1 MKTHILRSR
10 RFASGCVVALLLP
23 WGGTCGE
30 DAASSPQEP
39 SLGTLI
45 RRIDKVQEKGIA
57 YDNANPPSSNWGGWT
72 TLACQLVGEIE
83 KLGDRAA
90 LPFLEEKSL
99 MTNAPRT
106 LRARAA
112 TAFVNISDLE
122 EGVEFMR
129 KISVINDNEGYWRST
144 IVPLFLQKVEAAI
157 ASRSISKETLTRV
170 LSVLL
175 TYVQSPANSQEA
187 DYVDGFLV
195 RQCGGYTNSI
205 QRLSMAQRFSDGGN
219 DLEKKHFIPIKES
232 VEALPKKQRID
243 LRKRF
248 PDLPPLTEDKNAGTS
263 LKVALGIG
271 AAFVAVCV
279 GIWIMAKHRKP

>member
-1 MKTHILRSR
+1 MSYLKLEAARMICELEKSGDRS
-10 RFASGCVVALLLP
+10 LLP
-23 WGGTCGE
+23 
-30 DAASSPQEP
+30 
-39 SLGTLI
+39 
-45 RRIDKVQEKGIA
+45 
-57 YDNANPPSSNWGGWT
+57 Y
-72 TLACQLVGEIE
+72 LA
-83 KLGDRAA
+83 
-90 LPFLEEKSL
+90 EKSL
-99 MTNAPRT
+99 NAANPRIV
-106 LRARAA
+106 RENAA
-112 TAFVNISDLE
+112 AAYVNMANVDES
-122 EGVEFMR
+122 VEFMR
-129 KISVINDNEGYWRST
+129 KIFVINDNEGYWRST

-248 PDLPPLTEDKNAGTS
+248 PDLPPLTEDKNAGIP

-279 GIWIMAKHRKP
+279 AIWIMARHRKP

>member
-1 MKTHILRSR
+1 
-10 RFASGCVVALLLP
+10 
-23 WGGTCGE
+23 
-30 DAASSPQEP
+30 
-39 SLGTLI
+39 
-45 RRIDKVQEKGIA
+45 
-57 YDNANPPSSNWGGWT
+57 
-72 TLACQLVGEIE
+72 
-83 KLGDRAA
+83 
-90 LPFLEEKSL
+90 
-99 MTNAPRT
+99 
-106 LRARAA
+106 
-112 TAFVNISDLE
+112 
-122 EGVEFMR
+122 MR
-129 KISVINDNEGYWRST
+129 KIFVINDNEGYWRST

-248 PDLPPLTEDKNAGTS
+248 PDLPPLPGDAPAGGGNRM
-263 LKVALGIG
+263 KVAI
-271 AAFVAVCV
+271 AVAVGFIAMV
-279 GIWIMAKHRKP
+279 TVWFAVRRKKACKTA